1 MGKRDTEYA
10 SQTLTQEAFF
20 LLRFSSLPPT
30 HQNSLLSITGAC
42 ENSNAPDRNK
52 AVEESPFFIYSI
64 KVLRKKEGLCFAAS
78 LSPSSC
84 KRS

>member
-52 AVEESPFFIYSI
+52 AVEESPFFIYF
-64 KVLRKKEGLCFAAS
+64 LRKKEGLCFAAS